1 MKGKRSKL
9 HETPPEFQ
17 KAREAQAARLAWEQ
31 RACGCRIR
39 KLEEEARREALRNMK
54 MPAHLPPCPARIV
67 GYEKGR
73 PIYES
78 RAEVQQRRIRLAHR
92 RAHKKFI

>member
-1 MKGKRSKL
+1 MKGKRRKL
-9 HETPPEFQ
+9 HETPPEI
-17 KAREAQAARLAWEQ
+17 KNAREAWMKRLPFWE
-31 RACGCRIR
+31 RMRLNER
-39 KLEEEARREALRNMK
+39 KAEEAAQREAMRNMK
-54 MPAHLPPCPARIV
+54 MPAHLPPNPARVV

-78 RAEVQQRRIRLAHR
+78 GAEVQQRRFRLAHR